1 MSYRARTVLAAAAVL
16 LLIAFAWAKRSNLP
30 VTVLAPALAETPAA
44 AHPDLS
50 GTWAYTVALPP
61 LALKR
66 SADGK
71 ASVKGIDS
79 GRADAAQIKGA
90 LPSTAEPSYKPE
102 FLAKVKD
109 LEEHESK
116 TDPVF
121 YCDKPGVPRIGPPRR
136 IVQLPNEVLFLYE
149 DMSGDAYR
157 VIPTDGRPHR
167 VDANPSYYGH
177 SVAHWE
183 GDTLVVDA
191 RNFVEDTWFGENGY
205 FHSDA
210 MRVVERFWRD
220 GANLVYQATVYDPK
234 VLTGPWTMA
243 PRVVKPSTEALE
255 ESPKCVESD
264 SKLLVNNDHHIQR

>member
-1 MSYRARTVLAAAAVL
+1 MKKIVVAMVIAIAVGALVAAQQKTSSAGSGAARA
-16 LLIAFAWAKRSNLP
+16 SDG
-30 VTVLAPALAETPAA
+30 
-44 AHPDLS
+44 HPDLS

-66 SADGK
+66 SGDGK

-79 GRADAAQIKGA
+79 GRAPAAAVKGA
-90 LPSTAEPSYKPE
+90 LPSTSEPSYKTE
-102 FLAKVKD
+102 LLAKVKD

-121 YCDKPGVPRIGPPRR
+121 YCDRPGIPRIGPPRR
-136 IVQLPNEVLFLYE
+136 IVQLPGEMIFLYE

-157 VIPTDGRPHR
+157 IVPTDGRPHR
-167 VDANPSYYGH
+167 ADANPSYYGD

-183 GDTLVVDA
+183 GDTLIVDV

-210 MRVVERFWRD
+210 MRVTERFWRD

-234 VLTGPWTMA
+234 VLATPWTMA
-243 PRVVKPSTEALE
+243 ARVVKPSTEPLE